1 MTARMRD
8 RGVRRLG
15 LATIVGAVVALALY
29 GGSAASAPRATPTT
43 EVKLLTLPIANTF
56 PLDLGVKKGFF
67 AAEGIE
73 IKKTV
78 VASGNDVILGLG
90 NNNAE
95 VGFGG
100 FVPFMIGSTGGIPLQ
115 LLTASEVEGTSQAD
129 NWQNILVK
137 GSSSIRTPRDL
148 AGKTIAVNALK
159 GVGEVMIKAA
169 MQKLGVSPTSFRLTA
184 LPFPQMRSALNNG
197 QVDAI
202 WTPEPFLSQALNID
216 HARIVMA
223 PGPVLGK
230 FFPIGGYAAKPSWI
244 SSHRATAAKF
254 RRAMNRSLLY
264 AQSHP
269 QEIREMLPAGTQN
282 VRLPIWTTIVNR
294 TQIQQLATYAR
305 RYDVIT
311 RAPNLKQLI
320 PDSIASGLTL
330 QGTVAAKRVL
340 LRVDG
345 KPVTKLAPGPYNIV
359 VADGSKKNAFAF
371 AGPKV
376 NRRTKV
382 KGVGRVTWPVNLR
395 KGVYRY
401 WGTAAP
407 GAKKRITVG

>member
-1 MTARMRD
+1 MARRI
-8 RGVRRLG
+8 RRRRAGHLG
-15 LATIVGAVVALALY
+15 LAAVAGAVVALALF
-29 GGSAASAPRATPTT
+29 GGTAASAPAQATT

-67 AAEGIE
+67 ADQGIE

-95 VGFGG
+95 IGFGG

-115 LLTASEVEGTSQAD
+115 VLTASEVEGTTQGD

-137 GSSSIRTPRDL
+137 GSSSIRTPGDL

-169 MQKLGVSPTSFRLTA
+169 MQKIGVSPTSFRLTA

-244 SSHRATAAKF
+244 SSHRSTAARF
-254 RRAMNRSLLY
+254 RIAMNKSLNY
-264 AQSHP
+264 AQTHP
-269 QEIREMLPAGTQN
+269 QEIRDMLPAGTQN
-282 VRLPIWTTIVNR
+282 VRLPIWTTLINR
-294 TQIQQLATYAR
+294 TQVQQLAGYAR

-311 RAPNLKQLI
+311 KAPNLKQLI
-320 PDSIASGLTL
+320 PDSIASGFII
-330 QGTVAAKRVL
+330 QGTVQPKKVL

-345 KPVTKLAPGPYNIV
+345 KTVTKLAPGPYTII
-359 VADGSKKNAFAF
+359 VADSSKKNGLVFI
-371 AGPKV
+371 GPKV
-376 NRRTKV
+376 NRRTAV
-382 KGVGRVTWPVNLR
+382 KGVGRNTWRVNLR

-401 WGTAAP
+401 WSTAAP
-407 GAKKRITVG
+407 RAKKTIRVS

>member
-1 MTARMRD
+1 MARRI
-8 RGVRRLG
+8 RRRRAGHYG
-15 LATIVGAVVALALY
+15 LAAVAGALVALALF
-29 GGSAASAPRATPTT
+29 GGTAASAPAQATT
-43 EVKLLTLPIANTF
+43 EIKLMTLPIANTF

-67 AAEGIE
+67 ADQGIE

-95 VGFGG
+95 IGFGG

-115 LLTASEVEGTSQAD
+115 VLTASEVEGTSQGD

-137 GSSSIRTPRDL
+137 GSSSIRTPGDL

-159 GVGEVMIKAA
+159 GVGEVMIRAA
-169 MQKLGVSPTSFRLTA
+169 LQKIGVSPTSIRLTA
-184 LPFPQMRSALNNG
+184 LPFPQMRNALNNG

-216 HARIVMA
+216 NARIVMA

-244 SSHRATAAKF
+244 SGHRALATRF
-254 RRAMNRSLLY
+254 RIAMNRSLNY
-264 AQSHP
+264 AQTHP
-269 QEIREMLPAGTQN
+269 QEIRDMLPAGTQN
-282 VRLPIWTTIVNR
+282 VRLPIWTTIINR
-294 TQIQQLATYAR
+294 TQVQQLAGYAR
-305 RYDVIT
+305 RFDVIT
-311 RAPNLKQLI
+311 KAPNLKELI
-320 PDSIASGLTL
+320 PNSIASGFII
-330 QGTVAAKRVL
+330 QGAVQPKTVF

-345 KPVTKLAPGPYNIV
+345 KAVTKLAPGPYTIIV
-359 VADGSKKNAFAF
+359 QDSSKKNALAF

-382 KGVGRVTWPVNLR
+382 KGVGRTTWSVNLR
-395 KGVYRY
+395 KGTYKY

-407 GAKKRITVG
+407 RAKRSIKVG

>member
-1 MTARMRD
+1 MARRI
-8 RGVRRLG
+8 RRRRAGHYG
-15 LATIVGAVVALALY
+15 LAVVAGALVALALF
-29 GGSAASAPRATPTT
+29 GGTAASAPAQATT
-43 EVKLLTLPIANTF
+43 EIKLMTLPIANTF

-67 AAEGIE
+67 ADQGIE

-95 VGFGG
+95 IGFGG

-115 LLTASEVEGTSQAD
+115 VLTASEVEGTSQAD

-137 GSSSIRTPRDL
+137 GSSNIRTPGDL

-169 MQKLGVSPTSFRLTA
+169 MQKIGVSPTSFRLTA

-244 SSHRATAAKF
+244 SSHRSLASRF
-254 RRAMNRSLLY
+254 RIAMNKSLNY
-264 AQSHP
+264 AQTHP
-269 QEIREMLPAGTQN
+269 QEIRDMLPAGTQN
-282 VRLPIWTTIVNR
+282 VRLPIWTTLINR
-294 TQIQQLATYAR
+294 TQIQQLAGYAR

-311 RAPNLKQLI
+311 KTPNLKQLI
-320 PDSIASGLTL
+320 PNSIASGFII
-330 QGTVAAKRVL
+330 QGTVQPKQAL

-345 KPVTKLAPGPYNIV
+345 KTVKTLAPGPYTII
-359 VADGSKKNAFAF
+359 VADGSKKNALVLV
-371 AGPKV
+371 GPKV
-376 NRRTKV
+376 NRRTTV
-382 KGVGRVTWPVNLR
+382 KGVGRSTWRVNLR
-395 KGVYRY
+395 KGTYRY
-401 WGTAAP
+401 WSTAAP
-407 GAKKRITVG
+407 GAKKTIKVG